1 MWDWKREII
10 LVDDE
15 LSLSILIMRLRGEE
29 KKFLSIVSKF
39 LIFARLNIIIF
50 VVSFSRAPPR
60 RATPH
65 VISKWK
71 LIHGVSLKG
80 SPSFLSFVS
89 ISFCAVL
96 AFLLICPK
104 YDLLRTVISE
114 ISLCSPV
121 EINTLVRKKLFPSS
135 FAMEIKMR
143 DKRLKIDDE
152 YFFLYMSLDEWNVN
166 ISQRVN
172 EILTTL

>member
-1 MWDWKREII
+1 MNRYYRFWSCGWGEKKKVSFD
-10 LVDDE
+10 
-15 LSLSILIMRLRGEE
+15 RLRAFNFYEI
-29 KKFLSIVSKF
+29 KHNYFRRFFLP
-39 LIFARLNIIIF
+39 
-50 VVSFSRAPPR
+50 PPR

-71 LIHGVSLKG
+71 LIHSVSLKG

-121 EINTLVRKKLFPSS
+121 EINTVVRKKLFPSS
-135 FAMEIKMR
+135 FTMEIKMR
-143 DKRLKIDDE
+143 DKRLKIDGE
-152 YFFLYMSLDEWNVN
+152 YFF
-166 ISQRVN
+166 
-172 EILTTL
+172 TLVSMGETLI